1 MLSASADHHSGTS
14 IDRLSWNHRSPLLAA
29 AGHCHSGQRHAQGGF
44 PVRLSRCLALIA
56 AVAMPVT
63 ATFGASY
70 SEIRERIHPG
80 EMKLQDV
87 QLEDIVKAP
96 QAFHNLRV
104 RFRCTFAENSTL
116 FDGQHTYFISSGY
129 ANLIIYDDHADL
141 SDPQVRA
148 NPLTRVFIH
157 KDRVDA
163 AIVVSLKKYQILDVI
178 GEVKSV
184 QEGEPIINIH
194 HIIPV
199 TKPEKITETV
209 VYHVQQANQLASE
222 GSFALADDYYVAA
235 LNEGIPDHNRAAIGL
250 RRAQNLMN
258 WGQFDACAVTLRQA
272 LALTDQYVNLVDQ
285 KTLASMHFLLAKAV
299 AETGDQA
306 GTAERRAERFQEA
319 IGHARMAVQL
329 DPEQGDAY
337 AVLGI
342 TLAGQGRYSE
352 ARRECE
358 KAVRLRPTNAEVR
371 WYLGRILDQEGSY
384 EEAIEALRKAID
396 LTPKDHRIHKAIGA
410 VYLHRGQKG
419 GPKAGEDF
427 ITSLREYDIAI
438 RLNPADPE
446 AHYGSGQVLEVAAA
460 ANAEVQIGTAR
471 QVATIA
477 MAMERYKN
485 AVAADAKYLPVRRT
499 LANRYRAD
507 NKPDEAIVHLKAITE
522 IDPERLE
529 NFFELGRYQW
539 SLDRKADALATYEQC
554 VVQHPKSTEA
564 LAAALHVAVEAG
576 AIDKGMAWAQQL
588 LAAEPKHGMGTLD
601 LARLKLASGQAKEA
615 LNLARTA
622 EGLLEA
628 QPAKDQA
635 KDVQKQAE
643 AALAAPK

>member
-1 MLSASADHHSGTS
+1 
-14 IDRLSWNHRSPLLAA
+14 
-29 AGHCHSGQRHAQGGF
+29 
-44 PVRLSRCLALIA
+44 VRLSRCLALLA
-56 AVAMPVT
+56 AAALPMT
-63 ATFGASY
+63 ALNAASY
-70 SEIRERIHPG
+70 SEVRERIHPG
-80 EMKLQDV
+80 EVKLQDV

-96 QAFHNLRV
+96 TSFQNLRV
-104 RFRCTFAENSTL
+104 RFRCMFVESGEL
-116 FDGQHTYFISSGY
+116 FDREHTYFIPSGY
-129 ANLIIYDDHADL
+129 ANLIVYDDHADL

-148 NPLTRVFIH
+148 NPLTRLFIH

-163 AIVVSLKKYQILDVI
+163 SIVVSLKKYQLLDII
-178 GEVKSV
+178 GEVKWV
-184 QEGEPIINIH
+184 QDGEPIIEIH
-194 HIIPV
+194 HILPA
-199 TKPEKITETV
+199 TRPEKISDTV
-209 VYHVQQANQLASE
+209 VYHVQQANQLANENSY
-222 GSFALADDYYVAA
+222 ALADDYYVAA
-235 LNEGIPDHNRAAIGL
+235 LDENIPDHNRAVIGL
-250 RRAQNLMN
+250 RRARNLMA
-258 WGQFDACAVTLRQA
+258 WGQFEPCAVTLRQA
-272 LALTDQYVNLVDQ
+272 LTLTDQYVDLVDQ
-285 KTLASMHFLLAKAV
+285 KTLASMHYLLAKAV
-299 AETGDQA
+299 AETGEQA
-306 GTAERRAERFQEA
+306 GTVERRAERFQEA
-319 IGHARMAVQL
+319 IGHARLAVQL

-427 ITSLREYDIAI
+427 VTALREYDIAI

-446 AHYGSGQVLEVAAA
+446 SHYGSGQVLEVASA

-471 QVATIA
+471 QVATVA

-485 AVAADAKYLPVRRT
+485 SVAADPKYLPVRRT

-507 NKPDEAIVHLKAITE
+507 NQPDEAIVHLKAITE

-529 NFFELGRYQW
+529 SFFELGRYQW

-554 VVQHPKSTEA
+554 VVLHPKSQEA

-576 AIDKGMAWAQQL
+576 AIDKGTAWAQQL
-588 LAAEPKHGMGTLD
+588 LTIDPKHGMGTLD

-615 LNLARTA
+615 LKLARTA

-628 QPAKDQA
+628 PAAKDQA
-635 KDVQKQAE
+635 KQVQQQAE
-643 AALAAPK
+643 AALAAPAAPPAK

>member
-1 MLSASADHHSGTS
+1 ML
-14 IDRLSWNHRSPLLAA
+14 
-29 AGHCHSGQRHAQGGF
+29 
-44 PVRLSRCLALIA
+44 LSRCLALIA
-56 AVAMPVT
+56 AVAVPMTTVY
-63 ATFGASY
+63 AASY
-70 SEIRERIHPG
+70 SEVRERIHPG
-80 EMKLQDV
+80 EVKLQDV
-87 QLEDIVKAP
+87 QLEDIMRAP
-96 QAFHNLRV
+96 EAFQNLRV
-104 RFRCTFAENSTL
+104 RFRCTFVESSTL
-116 FDGQHTYFISSGY
+116 FDREHTYFVPNGY
-129 ANLIIYDDHADL
+129 ANLIVYDDHADL

-148 NPLTRVFIH
+148 NPVTGVFIA

-163 AIVVSLKKYQILDVI
+163 SFVVSLKKYQLLDLI
-178 GEVKSV
+178 AEVKWV
-184 QEGEPIINIH
+184 QNGEPLINVH

-199 TKPEKITETV
+199 TKPEKISDTV

-222 GSFALADDYYVAA
+222 GAYALADDYYVAA
-235 LNEGIPDHNRAAIGL
+235 LNDSIPDHNRAVIGL
-250 RRAQNLMN
+250 KRARNLMN
-258 WGQFDACAVTLRQA
+258 WGQYDACAVTLRQA
-272 LALTDQYVNLVDQ
+272 LTLTDRYVNLVDQ
-285 KTLASMHFLLAKAV
+285 KTLASMHYLLAKAV
-299 AETGDQA
+299 AETGEQA
-306 GTAERRAERFQEA
+306 GTVERRAERFQEA
-319 IGHARMAVQL
+319 IVHARMAVQL
-329 DPEQGDAY
+329 DPEEGDAY

-438 RLNPADPE
+438 RLNPADAE

-471 QVATIA
+471 QVATVA

-485 AVAADAKYLPVRRT
+485 AVAADPKYLPARRT
-499 LANRYRAD
+499 LVNRYRAD

-554 VVQHPKSTEA
+554 VVQHPKNTEA

-588 LAAEPKHGMGTLD
+588 LTAEPKHGMGTLD
-601 LARLKLASGQAKEA
+601 LARLKLASGQVKEA
-615 LNLARTA
+615 LKLARTA
-622 EGLLEA
+622 EGLLEGES
-628 QPAKDQA
+628 AKEQA
-635 KDVQKQAE
+635 KKVQQEAE

>member
-1 MLSASADHHSGTS
+1 M
-14 IDRLSWNHRSPLLAA
+14 
-29 AGHCHSGQRHAQGGF
+29 
-44 PVRLSRCLALIA
+44 RLSRCLALLA
-56 AVAMPVT
+56 AVAMPTGAVF
-63 ATFGASY
+63 AASY
-70 SEIRERIHPG
+70 SEVRERIHPG
-80 EMKLQDV
+80 EVKLQEV
-87 QLEDIVKAP
+87 QLEDIIRAP
-96 QAFHNLRV
+96 TAFQNLRM
-104 RFRCTFAENSTL
+104 RFRCIFVESATL
-116 FDGQHTYFISSGY
+116 FDAQHTYFIPNNY

-148 NPLTRVFIH
+148 NPLTRVFIA

-163 AIVVSLKKYQILDVI
+163 SFVVSLKKYQLLDLI
-178 GEVKSV
+178 GEVKTV
-184 QEGEPIINIH
+184 QGGEPLINIH
-194 HIIPV
+194 SIVPV
-199 TKPEKITETV
+199 AKPEKLTDTSI
-209 VYHVQQANQLASE
+209 YHVQQANQLSAE
-222 GSFALADDYYVAA
+222 GAFALADDYYLAA
-235 LNEGIPDHNRAAIGL
+235 LDEGLPDHNRAIVGL
-250 RRAQNLMN
+250 QRARNLIN
-258 WGQFDACAVTLRQA
+258 WGQFEACAVTLRQV

-285 KTLASMHFLLAKAV
+285 KTLASMHYLLAKAV
-299 AETGDQA
+299 AETGEQA
-306 GTAERRAERFQEA
+306 GTVERRAARFQEA
-319 IGHARMAVQL
+319 IGHAKLAVQL

-427 ITSLREYDIAI
+427 ITALREYDIAI
-438 RLNPADPE
+438 RLNPTDPE
-446 AHYGSGQVLEVAAA
+446 AHHGSGQVLEVAAA

-471 QVATIA
+471 QVASIA

-485 AVAADAKYLPVRRT
+485 AVTADPKYLPVRRT

-507 NKPDEAIVHLKAITE
+507 NQPDEAIVHLKAITE

-554 VVQHPKSTEA
+554 VVQHPKSVDA

-576 AIDKGMAWAQQL
+576 ATDKGMAWAQQL
-588 LAAEPKHGMGTLD
+588 LTLEPEHGMGTLD

-615 LNLARTA
+615 LKLARTA
-622 EGLLEA
+622 EGLLVAPAA
-628 QPAKDQA
+628 QEQA
-635 KDVQKQAE
+635 KQVQQQAE
-643 AALAAPK
+643 AALAAPKPK

>member
-1 MLSASADHHSGTS
+1 M
-14 IDRLSWNHRSPLLAA
+14 
-29 AGHCHSGQRHAQGGF
+29 
-44 PVRLSRCLALIA
+44 RLSRCLALLA
-56 AVAMPVT
+56 A
-63 ATFGASY
+63 ATLPMAALNAASY
-70 SEIRERIHPG
+70 SEVRERIHPG
-80 EMKLQDV
+80 EVKLQDV
-87 QLEDIVKAP
+87 QLEDIVRTPA
-96 QAFHNLRV
+96 AFQNLRV
-104 RFRCTFAENSTL
+104 RFRCTFIESAEL
-116 FDGQHTYFISSGY
+116 FDREHTYFVPNNY

-163 AIVVSLKKYQILDVI
+163 SIVVTLKKYQLLDLI
-178 GEVKSV
+178 GEVKWV
-184 QEGEPIINIH
+184 QDGEPIIEIH
-194 HIIPV
+194 HILPV
-199 TKPEKITETV
+199 GKPGRISDTV
-209 VYHVQQANQLASE
+209 IYHVQQANQLATE

-235 LNEGIPDHNRAAIGL
+235 LDEGVPDHNRAVIGL
-250 RRAQNLMN
+250 NRARNLMA

-272 LALTDQYVNLVDQ
+272 LALADQYVNLVDQ
-285 KTLASMHFLLAKAV
+285 KTLASMHYLLAKAV
-299 AETGDQA
+299 AEIGEQA
-306 GTAERRAERFQEA
+306 GTVERRAERFQEA
-319 IGHARMAVQL
+319 IGHARLAVQL

-427 ITSLREYDIAI
+427 ITALREYDIAI

-446 AHYGSGQVLEVAAA
+446 SHFGSGQVLEVAAA

-471 QVATIA
+471 QVATVA

-485 AVAADAKYLPVRRT
+485 AVTADPKYLPVRRT

-507 NKPDEAIVHLKAITE
+507 NKPDEAIVHLKAIAE

-554 VVQHPKSTEA
+554 VVLHPKNLEA
-564 LAAALHVAVEAG
+564 LAAALRVAVEAG
-576 AIDKGMAWAQQL
+576 AIDKGTAWAQQL
-588 LAAEPKHGMGTLD
+588 LTVDPKHGMGTLD
-601 LARLKLASGQAKEA
+601 FARLKLASGQAKEA
-615 LNLARTA
+615 LKLARTA

-628 QPAKDQA
+628 QAAKDQA
-635 KDVQKQAE
+635 KQVQQQAE
-643 AALAAPK
+643 AALAAPVAK

>member
-1 MLSASADHHSGTS
+1 ML
-14 IDRLSWNHRSPLLAA
+14 
-29 AGHCHSGQRHAQGGF
+29 
-44 PVRLSRCLALIA
+44 LSRCLALIA
-56 AVAMPVT
+56 AT
-63 ATFGASY
+63 ALPMTAIYGASY
-70 SEIRERIHPG
+70 SEVRERIHPG
-80 EMKLQDV
+80 EVKLQDV
-87 QLEDIVKAP
+87 QLEDIVRTP
-96 QAFHNLRV
+96 EAFQNLRV
-104 RFRCTFAENSTL
+104 RFRCTFVENSTL
-116 FDGQHTYFISSGY
+116 FDREHTYFVASGY
-129 ANLIIYDDHADL
+129 ANLIVYDDHADL

-148 NPLTRVFIH
+148 NPVTGVFIA

-163 AIVVSLKKYQILDVI
+163 SFVVSLKKYQLLDLI
-178 GEVKSV
+178 GEVKWV
-184 QEGEPIINIH
+184 QNGEPLINVH

-199 TKPEKITETV
+199 TKPEKVTDTV
-209 VYHVQQANQLASE
+209 VYHVQQANQLAAE
-222 GSFALADDYYVAA
+222 GAFALADDYYVAA
-235 LNEGIPDHNRAAIGL
+235 LNERIPDHNRSVIGL
-250 RRAQNLMN
+250 RRARNLMN
-258 WGQFDACAVTLRQA
+258 WGQFEACAVTLRQA

-285 KTLASMHFLLAKAV
+285 KTLASMHYLLAKAV
-299 AETGDQA
+299 AEIGEQS
-306 GTAERRAERFQEA
+306 GTVERRAERFQEA

-329 DPEQGDAY
+329 DPEEGDAY

-384 EEAIEALRKAID
+384 EEAIDALRKAID

-419 GPKAGEDF
+419 GPTAGEDF

-446 AHYGSGQVLEVAAA
+446 AHHGSGQVLEVAAA

-471 QVATIA
+471 QVATLA
-477 MAMERYKN
+477 MAVERYKN
-485 AVAADAKYLPVRRT
+485 AVAADPKYLPARRT

-554 VVQHPKSTEA
+554 VVQHPKSIEA

-576 AIDKGMAWAQQL
+576 AVDKGLAWAQQL
-588 LAAEPKHGMGTLD
+588 LTAEPNHGMGTLD
-601 LARLKLASGQAKEA
+601 MARLKLASGQTKEA
-615 LNLARTA
+615 LKLARVA
-622 EGLLEA
+622 EGLLA
-628 QPAKDQA
+628 GQAAKDQA
-635 KDVQKQAE
+635 KQVQQQAE

>member
-1 MLSASADHHSGTS
+1 
-14 IDRLSWNHRSPLLAA
+14 
-29 AGHCHSGQRHAQGGF
+29 
-44 PVRLSRCLALIA
+44 VRLSRCLALLA
-56 AVAMPVT
+56 ASLPIT
-63 ATFGASY
+63 AAYSASY
-70 SEIRERIHPG
+70 SEVRERIHPG
-80 EMKLQDV
+80 EVKLQDV
-87 QLEDIVKAP
+87 QLEDIIKAP
-96 QAFHNLRV
+96 EAFQNLRV
-104 RFRCTFAENSTL
+104 RFRCTFVESATL
-116 FDGQHTYFISSGY
+116 FDREHTYFIPNSY

-148 NPLTRVFIH
+148 NPLTRVFIA

-163 AIVVSLKKYQILDVI
+163 AFVVSLKKYQLLDLI
-178 GEVKSV
+178 GEVKWV
-184 QEGEPIINIH
+184 QGGEPLINIH
-194 HIIPV
+194 HIVPV
-199 TKPEKITETV
+199 GKPEKLTDTAI
-209 VYHVQQANQLASE
+209 YHMQQANQLSAE
-222 GSFALADDYYVAA
+222 GAHALADDYYLAA
-235 LNEGIPDHNRAAIGL
+235 LNESLPDHNRAMVGL
-250 RRAQNLMN
+250 QRARNLIA
-258 WGQFDACAVTLRQA
+258 WGQFEACAVTLRQV

-285 KTLASMHFLLAKAV
+285 RTLASMHYLLAKAV
-299 AETGDQA
+299 AETGEQA
-306 GTAERRAERFQEA
+306 GTAERRAARFQEA
-319 IGHARMAVQL
+319 IGHAKLAVQL

-384 EEAIEALRKAID
+384 EEAIDALRKAID
-396 LTPKDHRIHKAIGA
+396 LTPKDHRMHKAIGA

-419 GPKAGEDF
+419 GPRAGDDF
-427 ITSLREYDIAI
+427 ITALREYDIAI

-446 AHYGSGQVLEVAAA
+446 SHHGSGQVIEAAAA

-471 QVATIA
+471 QQATIA
-477 MAMERYKN
+477 MAVERYKN
-485 AVAADAKYLPVRRT
+485 AVAADAKYLPARRT

-539 SLDRKADALATYEQC
+539 SLDRKADALLTYEQC
-554 VVQHPKSTEA
+554 VVQHPKSVEA

-588 LAAEPKHGMGTLD
+588 LTIEPKHPMGTLD

-615 LNLARTA
+615 LKLARTA
-622 EGLLEA
+622 EGLLA
-628 QPAKDQA
+628 PAAKDQA
-635 KDVQKQAE
+635 KQVQQQAE
-643 AALAAPK
+643 AALAASK

>member
-1 MLSASADHHSGTS
+1 
-14 IDRLSWNHRSPLLAA
+14 
-29 AGHCHSGQRHAQGGF
+29 
-44 PVRLSRCLALIA
+44 VRLSRCLALLA
-56 AVAMPVT
+56 AATLPMT
-63 ATFGASY
+63 ALTAASY
-70 SEIRERIHPG
+70 SEVRERIHPG
-80 EMKLQDV
+80 EVKLQDV
-87 QLEDIVKAP
+87 QLEDIVKTPA
-96 QAFHNLRV
+96 AFQNLRV
-104 RFRCTFAENSTL
+104 RFRCTFIESAEL
-116 FDGQHTYFISSGY
+116 FDRQHTYFVPNNY

-148 NPLTRVFIH
+148 HPLTRVFIH

-163 AIVVSLKKYQILDVI
+163 SIVVALKKYQLLDLI
-178 GEVKSV
+178 GEVKWV
-184 QEGEPIINIH
+184 QDGEPIIEVH
-194 HIIPV
+194 HILPSGRS
-199 TKPEKITETV
+199 EKISDTV
-209 VYHVQQANQLASE
+209 VYHVQQANQLATE
-222 GSFALADDYYVAA
+222 NSFALADDYYVAA
-235 LNEGIPDHNRAAIGL
+235 LDENIPDHNRAVVGL
-250 RRAQNLMN
+250 RRARNLMA
-258 WGQFDACAVTLRQA
+258 WGQYEACAVTLRQA
-272 LALTDQYVNLVDQ
+272 LVLTDQYVDLVDQ
-285 KTLASMHFLLAKAV
+285 KTLASMHYLLAKAV
-299 AETGDQA
+299 AETGEQA
-306 GTAERRAERFQEA
+306 GTVERRAERFQEA
-319 IGHARMAVQL
+319 IGHARLAVQL

-427 ITSLREYDIAI
+427 VTALREYDIAI

-446 AHYGSGQVLEVAAA
+446 SHYGSGQVLEVAAA

-471 QVATIA
+471 QVATVA
-477 MAMERYKN
+477 MAVERYKN
-485 AVAADAKYLPVRRT
+485 AVTADPKYLPARRT
-499 LANRYRAD
+499 LANRYRTD
-507 NKPDEAIVHLKAITE
+507 NQPDEAIVHLKAITE

-539 SLDRKADALATYEQC
+539 SLDRKADALATYEQS
-554 VVQHPKSTEA
+554 VVLHPKSIEA

-576 AIDKGMAWAQQL
+576 AIDKGTAWAQQL
-588 LAAEPKHGMGTLD
+588 LTIDPKHGMGTLD
-601 LARLKLASGQAKEA
+601 LARLKLAAGQAKEA
-615 LNLARTA
+615 LKLARTA

-628 QPAKDQA
+628 PAAKEQA
-635 KDVQKQAE
+635 KQVQQQAE
-643 AALAAPK
+643 AALAAPAVK

>member
-1 MLSASADHHSGTS
+1 M
-14 IDRLSWNHRSPLLAA
+14 RLT
-29 AGHCHSGQRHAQGGF
+29 
-44 PVRLSRCLALIA
+44 RCLALIA
-56 AVAMPVT
+56 AVAVPMT
-63 ATFGASY
+63 AMYGASY
-70 SEIRERIHPG
+70 SEVRERIHPG
-80 EMKLQDV
+80 EVKLQDV
-87 QLEDIVKAP
+87 QLEDILKAP
-96 QAFHNLRV
+96 AAYQNMRV
-104 RFRCTFAENSTL
+104 RFRCTFAESATL
-116 FDGQHTYFISSGY
+116 YDREHTYFIPNNY
-129 ANLIIYDDHADL
+129 ANLIVYDDHADL

-148 NPLTRVFIH
+148 NPVTRAFIA

-163 AIVVSLKKYQILDVI
+163 SFVVSLKKYQLLDLI
-178 GEVKSV
+178 GEVKWV
-184 QEGEPIINIH
+184 QDGEPLIDIH

-199 TKPEKITETV
+199 TKSEKVTDTV
-209 VYHVQQANQLASE
+209 VYHVQQANQLAGE
-222 GSFALADDYYVAA
+222 NAFALADDYYVAA
-235 LNEGIPDHNRAAIGL
+235 LHENIPDHNRSVIGL
-250 RRAQNLMN
+250 QRARNLMN
-258 WGQFDACAVTLRQA
+258 WGQFEACAITLRQA

-285 KTLASMHFLLAKAV
+285 KTLASMHYLLAKAV
-299 AETGDQA
+299 AETGEQA
-306 GTAERRAERFQEA
+306 GTVERRAERFQEA

-446 AHYGSGQVLEVAAA
+446 AHHGSGQVLEVAAA

-471 QVATIA
+471 QVATLA

-485 AVAADAKYLPVRRT
+485 AVAADPKYLPVRRT

-507 NKPDEAIVHLKAITE
+507 NKPDEAIVHMKAITD

-539 SLDRKADALATYEQC
+539 SLERKADALATYEQC
-554 VVQHPKSTEA
+554 VVQHPKSIEA

-576 AIDKGMAWAQQL
+576 AVDKGLAWAQQL
-588 LAAEPKHGMGTLD
+588 LTAEPKHGMGTLD

-622 EGLLEA
+622 EGLLGA
-628 QPAKDQA
+628 QAAKDQA
-635 KDVQKQAE
+635 KQVQQQAE
-643 AALAAPK
+643 AALAAPKLK

>member
-1 MLSASADHHSGTS
+1 
-14 IDRLSWNHRSPLLAA
+14 
-29 AGHCHSGQRHAQGGF
+29 
-44 PVRLSRCLALIA
+44 VRLSRCLALLA
-56 AVAMPVT
+56 AALPMT
-63 ATFGASY
+63 ALTAASY
-70 SEIRERIHPG
+70 SEVRERIHPG
-80 EMKLQDV
+80 EVKLQDV
-87 QLEDIVKAP
+87 QLEDIVRTPA
-96 QAFHNLRV
+96 AFQNLRV
-104 RFRCTFAENSTL
+104 RFRCTFIESAEL
-116 FDGQHTYFISSGY
+116 FDREHTYFGPSNY
-129 ANLIIYDDHADL
+129 ANLIVYDDHADL

-163 AIVVSLKKYQILDVI
+163 SIVVALKKYQLLDLI
-178 GEVKSV
+178 GEVKGV
-184 QEGEPIINIH
+184 QDGDPLIEIH
-194 HIIPV
+194 HILPV
-199 TKPEKITETV
+199 GRPEKISDTV
-209 VYHVQQANQLASE
+209 VYHVQQANQLATE

-235 LNEGIPDHNRAAIGL
+235 LDEGIPDHNRAIIGL
-250 RRAQNLMN
+250 RRARNLMN
-258 WGQFDACAVTLRQA
+258 WGQFEACAVTLRQA

-285 KTLASMHFLLAKAV
+285 KTLASMHYLLAKAV
-299 AETGDQA
+299 AETGEQA
-306 GTAERRAERFQEA
+306 GTVERRAERFQEA
-319 IGHARMAVQL
+319 IGHARLAVQL

-427 ITSLREYDIAI
+427 VTALREYDIAI

-446 AHYGSGQVLEVAAA
+446 SHFGSGQVLEVAAA

-471 QVATIA
+471 QVATVA

-485 AVAADAKYLPVRRT
+485 AVAADPKYLPVRRT

-507 NKPDEAIVHLKAITE
+507 NQPDEAITHLKAITE

-554 VVQHPKSTEA
+554 VVLHPKSTEA

-576 AIDKGMAWAQQL
+576 AVDKGTAWAQQL
-588 LAAEPKHGMGTLD
+588 LTIDPEHGMGTLD
-601 LARLKLASGQAKEA
+601 LARLKLAAGQSKEA
-615 LNLARTA
+615 LKLARTA
-622 EGLLEA
+622 ERLLDA
-628 QPAKDQA
+628 PAAKEQA
-635 KDVQKQAE
+635 KQVQQQAE
-643 AALAAPK
+643 AALAAPAK